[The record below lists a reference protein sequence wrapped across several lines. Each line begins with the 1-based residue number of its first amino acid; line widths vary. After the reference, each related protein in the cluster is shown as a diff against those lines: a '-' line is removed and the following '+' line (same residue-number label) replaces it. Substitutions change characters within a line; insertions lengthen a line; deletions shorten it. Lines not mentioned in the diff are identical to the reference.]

1 MTTAYNSSAY
11 DITVSRRVIDYRSMR
26 GGRRRAVEW
35 DIRYRYSGAIVSSS
49 VGDTRSYQYICLR
62 GVVRQ
67 TSATAAAA
75 AAARSCDI
83 SRTSIVSRVGRF
95 AYVARSRRGTGSLGH
110 RVNGSSFTS
119 GSPGHHFGV
128 RPKFFSGFRKKCPK
142 CKKYI

>member
-1 MTTAYNSSAY
+1 MCNKPAEVATRVRAISRVVHMTTGYSGAY

-75 AAARSCDI
+75 AARSCDI

-119 GSPGHHFGV
+119 GSSF
-128 RPKFFSGFRKKCPK
+128 
-142 CKKYI
+142 